1 MSARRHRAIFLAM
14 AVIGGVW
21 LLACG
26 GYFYFQSSKPTA
38 EKLAQ
43 YLQSTDLNRLSGK
56 ARADALRNLGRQM
69 TALSMEERRRARMAG
84 EWERWFTA
92 MTDDEKVTFVEAT
105 LPSGF
110 KQMIQSF
117 EQLPEERRKR
127 AIEITVRDLQRV
139 QERVASEDPNFAR
152 RMAGRTNAMAN
163 LTPQVQQK
171 IVKIGLKSFYTE
183 SSAQS
188 KAELAPVLEELQR
201 AMERGRL
208 FHGRN

>member
-26 GYFYFQSSKPTA
+26 GYFYFKSSKPTA

-56 ARADALRNLGRQM
+56 ARADALRNLARQM
-69 TALSMEERRRARMAG
+69 TALSLEERRRARMAG
-84 EWERWFTA
+84 EWERWFAA
-92 MTDDEKVTFVEAT
+92 MTDDEKVAFVEAT

-117 EQLPEERRKR
+117 EQLPEAQRKR
-127 AIEITVRDLQRV
+127 AIEITVRDLQRL

-201 AMERGRL
+201 AMESGRL